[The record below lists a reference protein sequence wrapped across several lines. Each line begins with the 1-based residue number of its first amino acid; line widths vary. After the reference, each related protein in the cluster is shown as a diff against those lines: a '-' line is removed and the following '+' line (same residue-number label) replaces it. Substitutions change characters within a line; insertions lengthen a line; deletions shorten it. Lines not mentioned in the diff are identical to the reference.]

1 MIQLE
6 QYILYEAHS
15 QLNVTET
22 LMQKGAVLI
31 QLKRA
36 CLLVALAHL
45 FIWLGY
51 SQIFIGLLHGERDI
65 VHAIPESGRRIST
78 SGRVSL
84 ILASIHNTASYLDNI
99 ICTNND
105 FHVYV
110 SSFVKY
116 AGNGSNEKITIFT
129 LRKC

>member
-65 VHAIPESGRRIST
+65 VHAITNDSGKFCKSGRRIST
-78 SGRVSL
+78 GPEAVS
-84 ILASIHNTASYLDNI
+84 A
-99 ICTNND
+99 
-105 FHVYV
+105 
-110 SSFVKY
+110 
-116 AGNGSNEKITIFT
+116 
-129 LRKC
+129 